1 MEIREGINQY
11 IIGKNIIPNIVLSQ
25 LRDKLKIFVE
35 GSKIENKF
43 IIIFSI
49 RIQSFFLNLFF

>member
-1 MEIREGINQY
+1 MEIREGKNQY

-43 IIIFSI
+43 IIIFST
-49 RIQSFFLNLFF
+49 RIQSFLSLFF